1 MSKTVTLR
9 LKEDTYD
16 LFRKL
21 AKHDNR
27 PLSNFIE
34 TAALRFIDDS
44 EYVDRFEMSEIVKND
59 ELNASIKRGLDD
71 VKAGRGQFV

>member
-9 LKEDTYD
+9 LKEDTY
-16 LFRKL
+16 LKFQKL
-21 AKHDNR
+21 AKQDNR

-44 EYVDRFEMSEIVKND
+44 EYIDSFEMSEIQQNE
-59 ELNASIKRGLDD
+59 ELNASIKRGLNDA
-71 VKAGRGQFV
+71 KSERGRFV

>member
-21 AKHDNR
+21 AKQDNR

-44 EYVDRFEMSEIVKND
+44 EYVDTFEMNEIEQNED
-59 ELNASIKRGLDD
+59 LNESIKRGLED
-71 VKAGRGQFV
+71 VKSARGQFV

>member
-21 AKHDNR
+21 AQQDNR

-34 TAALRFIDDS
+34 TAALRYIDDS
-44 EYVDRFEMSEIVKND
+44 EYVDTFEMNEIVQNED
-59 ELNASIKRGLDD
+59 LNESIKRGLED
-71 VKAGRGQFV
+71 VKSARGQFV

>member
-16 LFRKL
+16 LFKKL
-21 AKHDNR
+21 AKQDNR

-44 EYVDRFEMSEIVKND
+44 EYVDTFEMSEIEQNED
-59 ELNASIKRGLDD
+59 LNVSIKRGLED
-71 VKAGRGQFV
+71 VKSARGQFV

>member
-9 LKEDTYD
+9 LKEDTYE
-16 LFRKL
+16 LFMKL

-44 EYVDRFEMSEIVKND
+44 EYVDSFEMSEIVKND
-59 ELNASIKRGLDD
+59 ELNASIKRGLEDA
-71 VKAGRGQFV
+71 KAGQGQFA

>member
-9 LKEDTYD
+9 LKEDTYQ
-16 LFRKL
+16 LFQKL
-21 AKHDNR
+21 AQQDNR

-34 TAALRFIDDS
+34 TAALRFIDNS
-44 EYVDRFEMSEIVKND
+44 EYVDSFEMNEIEQNED
-59 ELNASIKRGLDD
+59 LNTSIKAGLED

>member
-16 LFRKL
+16 LFQKL
-21 AKHDNR
+21 AKQDNR

-34 TAALRFIDDS
+34 TAALRFIHDS
-44 EYVDRFEMSEIVKND
+44 EYVDSFEMNEIEQNE
-59 ELNASIKRGLDD
+59 ELNASMQRGLDD

>member
-21 AKHDNR
+21 AKQDNR

-34 TAALRFIDDS
+34 TAALRFIDES
-44 EYVDRFEMSEIVKND
+44 EYVDTFEMNEIEQNED
-59 ELNASIKRGLDD
+59 LNESIKRGLED
-71 VKAGRGQFV
+71 VKSARGQFV

>member
-9 LKEDTYD
+9 LKEETYL

-21 AKHDNR
+21 AQQDNR

-34 TAALRFIDDS
+34 TAALRWINDS
-44 EYVDRFEMSEIVKND
+44 EYVDRFEMSEIEKND

-71 VKAGRGQFV
+71 VKAARGQFV